1 MSGYPWDD
9 LLTDEEREVI
19 KRGKYGQTR
28 GLGRG
33 PALLIIDCQHNYI
46 GADAPITEQQEQWPA
61 GGGERAWAAV
71 RVIRD
76 LLGPAREARI
86 PVIYTRNVQKRTA
99 RFDMVSAKAGWD
111 HSRTLDG
118 DPGTEI
124 VAELAPQEEDLVVDK
139 AYASAFWGTPLLTY
153 LVQLKADSLIVTGV
167 STSGCVRATAVDG
180 ITRGFHTAV
189 VSDGVADRTQLSHK
203 ASLLDLW
210 MKYTDLMSGDE
221 AATYLAEI
229 GRERR
234 TAQPAS

>member
-1 MSGYPWDD
+1 MSAYPWDD

-19 KRGKYGQTR
+19 RLGKYGQTR
-28 GLGRG
+28 GLGRA
-33 PALLIIDCQHNYI
+33 PAVLIIDCQHNYI
-46 GADAPITEQQEQWPA
+46 GADAPITAQQEQWPA

-71 RVIRD
+71 HVIGE
-76 LLGPAREARI
+76 LLTQARETPA
-86 PVIYTRNVQKRTA
+86 PVIYTRNVQKQTA

-111 HSRTLDG
+111 HSRTVEG
-118 DPGTEI
+118 DPGAEI
-124 VAELAPQEEDLVVDK
+124 VPELAPKAADIVIDK

-189 VSDGVADRTQLSHK
+189 VWDGVADRTQLSHK

-210 MKYTDLMSGDE
+210 MKYTDLLSSEE
-221 AATYLAEI
+221 AAGYLAEI

-234 TAQPAS
+234 AARPTP

>member
-1 MSGYPWDD
+1 MSAYPWDD

-19 KRGKYGQTR
+19 RLGKYGQTR
-28 GLGRG
+28 GLGCA
-33 PALLIIDCQHNYI
+33 PAVLIIDCQHNYI
-46 GADAPITEQQEQWPA
+46 GADAPITAQQEQWPA

-71 RVIRD
+71 RVIGE
-76 LLGPAREARI
+76 LLPHARETPA
-86 PVIYTRNVQKRTA
+86 PVIYTRNVQKQTA

-111 HSRTLDG
+111 HSRTLEG
-118 DPGTEI
+118 DPSAEI
-124 VAELAPQEEDLVVDK
+124 VPELAPRAEDIVIDK

-153 LVQLKADSLIVTGV
+153 LVQLKADSLIVAGV

-189 VSDGVADRTQLSHK
+189 VWDGVADRTQLSHK

-210 MKYTDLMSGDE
+210 MKYTDLLSGEE
-221 AATYLAEI
+221 AAGYLAEI

-234 TAQPAS
+234 SARPTP

>member
-1 MSGYPWDD
+1 MSEYPWED

-19 KRGKYGQTR
+19 RRGKYGQTR
-28 GLGRG
+28 GLGRA
-33 PALLIIDCQHNYI
+33 PALMIIDCQHNYI

-71 RVIRD
+71 RVIGE
-76 LLGPAREARI
+76 LLAEAREAAV
-86 PVIYTRNVQKRTA
+86 PVIYTRNLQKRTA

-111 HSRTLDG
+111 HSRTLEG

-124 VAELAPQEEDLVVDK
+124 ITELSPRQDDLVIDK

-153 LVQLKADSLIVTGV
+153 LVQLKTDSLIVTGV
-167 STSGCVRATAVDG
+167 STSGCVRATAVDA

-189 VSDGVADRTQLSHK
+189 VWDGVADRTQLSHK

-210 MKYTDLMSGDE
+210 MKYTDLMSGHE
-221 AATYLAEI
+221 AGSFVAQT
-229 GRERR
+229 GTERR
-234 TAQPAS
+234 ASQPVS